1 MKGLLIKDFYTLTKQ
16 LKMFLLIILLFSLM
30 QGSSTASFAFVYSAM
45 LPITAMAYDER
56 SKWDKLAAMMPYSKR
71 SIVIEKYLLGYICL
85 AAVAV
90 LSYIVKIAS
99 SLYLK
104 EPVTA
109 KIFIESLPVLCMAV
123 LFLAVNLPCMFKLGV
138 EKGRLIFI
146 AFIAI
151 IVVGGL
157 ALGDKITQWMVSLQ
171 IDFTPFIFVLILLTV
186 AINVIS
192 MALSIRF
199 YTKKAG

>member
-16 LKMFLLIILLFSLM
+16 LKMFLLIIVLFSLM

>member
-16 LKMFLLIILLFSLM
+16 LKMFLLIIVLFSLM

-171 IDFTPFIFVLILLTV
+171 IDFAPFIIVLILLTV

>member
-171 IDFTPFIFVLILLTV
+171 IDFAPFIIVLILLTV

>member
-90 LSYIVKIAS
+90 LFYIVKIAS

-171 IDFTPFIFVLILLTV
+171 IDFAPFIIVLILLTV

>member
-1 MKGLLIKDFYTLTKQ
+1 
-16 LKMFLLIILLFSLM
+16 
-30 QGSSTASFAFVYSAM
+30 
-45 LPITAMAYDER
+45 
-56 SKWDKLAAMMPYSKR
+56 
-71 SIVIEKYLLGYICL
+71 
-85 AAVAV
+85 VAV

-171 IDFTPFIFVLILLTV
+171 IDFAPFIIVLILLTV